1 MTSSKSS
8 ASDISSFTDL
18 YQKVA
23 GPGTVTSAVIA
34 GHLTIEFLLR
44 KLVVQYDPNLT
55 SLADD
60 LNHARLISLSRQIGN
75 VTDLQA
81 TVLVQINQ
89 LRNKLAHQL
98 TYEPSIA
105 ELTVIFDAAAKAFS
119 DLTDGID
126 QGRGELKNVSS
137 VEELDEW
144 VLTEL
149 FIQISYDL
157 HHKYV
162 ERGGDEELF

>member
-1 MTSSKSS
+1 MPSHKPSVK
-8 ASDISSFTDL
+8 DISSFTDL

-23 GPGTVTSAVIA
+23 GPGTVTSLVIA

-44 KLVVQYDPNLT
+44 KLVAQYDPNLT

-60 LNHARLISLSRQIGN
+60 LSHARLIELSRQIGTLSN
-75 VTDLQA
+75 AQA
-81 TVLVQINQ
+81 AVLVQVNQ

-105 ELTVIFDAAAKAFS
+105 ELIAVFEAAARAFS

-126 QGRGELKNVSS
+126 QGRSALKNVSS
-137 VEELDEW
+137 IEELEEW
-144 VLTEL
+144 VLPEL

-157 HHKYV
+157 HHEYV
-162 ERGGDEELF
+162 ERGGDDELF